1 MPLVKLIAAS
11 LLIPMGLIF
20 LLAIATEMSNPDATP
35 ESKLSI
41 TVGSLLLGIPA
52 MGLGIGLVWSGLKQ
66 QQWQQQQRQ
75 LHSIFL
81 RVLREYEGRITPSE
95 LMSYTQISA
104 QEAQRFLDE
113 KAQKFAARVEVQSS
127 GERLYWFPME

>member
-66 QQWQQQQRQ
+66 QQWQQQQRNCIRFF
-75 LHSIFL
+75 S
-81 RVLREYEGRITPSE
+81 GCCGSMKAE
-95 LMSYTQISA
+95 LP
-104 QEAQRFLDE
+104 RL
-113 KAQKFAARVEVQSS
+113 SS
-127 GERLYWFPME
+127 